1 MYKKYNN
8 RKTLQLVEIEERN
21 SELENKTFKVSQ

>member
-21 SELENKTFKVSQ
+21 SELENKTFKISQ

>member
-8 RKTLQLVEIEERN
+8 RKTLELLEIEERN
-21 SELENKTFKVSQ
+21 SELENKTFKISQ

>member
-1 MYKKYNN
+1 MYKKSNN